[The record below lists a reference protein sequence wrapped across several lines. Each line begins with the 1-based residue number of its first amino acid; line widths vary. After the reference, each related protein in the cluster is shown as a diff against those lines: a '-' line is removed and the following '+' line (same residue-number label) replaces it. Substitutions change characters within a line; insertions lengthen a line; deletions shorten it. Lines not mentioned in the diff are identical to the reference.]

1 MEVRKKLN
9 KIIEINGFLHSGE
22 VRRGGCQ
29 IRRKNC
35 PKGALYLML
44 LANTKSPRFSFYFCG
59 ASVLPLLCFLLPRSA
74 AKLPEKI
81 SAANIFGRIL
91 LFPRGGKISPPIL
104 QFQFFVLFDNR
115 LKLYWINHNFN
126 TIQTY
131 NNERIRRKNNNPRR
145 KACGTIKPCHS
156 LHRRRRH
163 RPRYLE
169 SRRARIRRGRREGL

>member
-1 MEVRKKLN
+1 MSKALKYGNSKDKIKKKSVVEVRKKLN

-91 LFPRGGKISPPIL
+91 LFPRGGKISPPY
-104 QFQFFVLFDNR
+104 FNS
-115 LKLYWINHNFN
+115 NF
-126 TIQTY
+126 
-131 NNERIRRKNNNPRR
+131 
-145 KACGTIKPCHS
+145 S
-156 LHRRRRH
+156 F
-163 RPRYLE
+163 YLTTDLNC
-169 SRRARIRRGRREGL
+169 IG

>member
-44 LANTKSPRFSFYFCG
+44 LANTKSPRFSFYFCD

-91 LFPRGGKISPPIL
+91 LFPRGGKNFFPPPY
-104 QFQFFVLFDNR
+104 FNS
-115 LKLYWINHNFN
+115 NF
-126 TIQTY
+126 
-131 NNERIRRKNNNPRR
+131 
-145 KACGTIKPCHS
+145 S
-156 LHRRRRH
+156 F
-163 RPRYLE
+163 YLTT
-169 SRRARIRRGRREGL
+169 GLNCIG